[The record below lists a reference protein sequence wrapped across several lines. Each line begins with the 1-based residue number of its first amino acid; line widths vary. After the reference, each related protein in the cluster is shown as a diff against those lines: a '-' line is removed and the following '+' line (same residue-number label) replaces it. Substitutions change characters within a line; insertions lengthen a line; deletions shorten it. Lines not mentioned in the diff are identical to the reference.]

1 MAQIK
6 ALTLSAGLCASVA
19 LGAPAFAT
27 DPLSAIEWLE
37 KRPKQIIV
45 PLETLNP
52 PKIDEPAVA
61 GSVVTPEVTVTPL
74 GAPVRAAAGLL
85 PSSVTG
91 LPRELWRGSETQDL
105 TALLTA
111 LNVEN
116 QPALQ
121 SLFFTLLLAESDPP
135 QDARNA
141 TFMRA
146 RIEKLLHLG
155 ALDPAQALLSRADP
169 THRDLFDLY
178 FDVALLSGDAEAPC
192 ASLRQTPALSSDY
205 ARRIYCD
212 ALGQNWDNAALTLA
226 TADAIGAIEARDVTL
241 LERYLDPELFSDI
254 PDAPQKPTPLQFRL
268 FEAIGEPLP
277 TASLPRTFSATE
289 LTGDAGWKSQLDA
302 AERLARVGAISENR
316 LLGIYT
322 SRIPSASGGIWDRV
336 EALQRFDTAI
346 VAGDP
351 GAVTSAL
358 PAAWAAMEQAHLEV
372 PFARLYATKLAK
384 LPLSGSGGEL
394 AFKVAMLSNDYETIA
409 HSHIPQSKAETFLVS
424 LASGTPDASA
434 ATTPQAHAITTGFGK
449 TSPPPELR
457 LLLDKGQL
465 GEVILKAMQLY
476 ESAAAGETK
485 DIVAAL
491 ATLRAVGLED
501 TARQAALQLLLLRRG
516 V

>member
-1 MAQIK
+1 MAAAKQRSLLFG
-6 ALTLSAGLCASVA
+6 ACLSVCAFP
-19 LGAPAFAT
+19 LGAT

-61 GSVVTPEVTVTPL
+61 GSVVTPEITVTPL

-277 TASLPRTFSATE
+277 TASLPRTFTATE

-322 SRIPSASGGIWDRV
+322 SRIPSASGGIWDRI
-336 EALQRFDTAI
+336 EAVQRLETALNS
-346 VAGDP
+346 GDP
-351 GAVTSAL
+351 RAILKQL
-358 PAAWAAMEQAHLEV
+358 PKAWSKMQEARLEV
-372 PFARLYATKLAK
+372 PFATLFAEALLRLPSAGSDADLITRIALLSPIYEQAVGRKSTDATLNAA
-384 LPLSGSGGEL
+384 L
-394 AFKVAMLSNDYETIA
+394 
-409 HSHIPQSKAETFLVS
+409 S
-424 LASGTPDASA
+424 LAIGEPTQVASIALSQTIETVFSGTS
-434 ATTPQAHAITTGFGK
+434 I
-449 TSPPPELR
+449 PENLSKMSQDNR
-457 LLLDKGQL
+457 L
-465 GEVILKAMQLY
+465 GEAI
-476 ESAAAGETK
+476 
-485 DIVAAL
+485 
-491 ATLRAVGLED
+491 LRAMSQAAIGANGDPSALISGLSFLRSVGLED
-501 TARQAALQLLLLRRG
+501 TVRRTSLQLLLLADRDQR
-516 V
+516 